1 MKQLA
6 TILFILIFLNAGAQK
21 KWYSITKND
30 LTTMSF
36 EAVAGYGQGW
46 REEVLYHPNALFTHF
61 PNLNRRFW
69 DSRESW
75 KNGNIKDANHL
86 LKAGITLSHLAAV
99 AFKIGNY
106 KEYKKQRFLKIL
118 ADIAKNYAAYQI
130 AFFLSYNITHHNKL

>member
-1 MKQLA
+1 MGKAGEKKYYITPTLY
-6 TILFILIFLNAGAQK
+6 LLIFQ
-21 KWYSITKND
+21 
-30 LTTMSF
+30 
-36 EAVAGYGQGW
+36 
-46 REEVLYHPNALFTHF
+46 
-61 PNLNRRFW
+61 NLNRRFW